1 MVGRIV
7 YGVIGGGSLI
17 LWVVASQAG
26 WGGGGSAKTYQLD
39 PSVRQSPGGY
49 RSFFFWHSGY
59 QAGK

>member
-7 YGVIGGGSLI
+7 YTLMGAGTLV
-17 LWVVASQAG
+17 LWVGAANLG
-26 WGGGGSAKTYQLD
+26 WTSKGKSYQLP

-49 RSFFFWHSGY
+49 RSFAFWHSGY